1 MAKRKKISK
10 ILLSIGIVFAAIIL
24 ILIIIPHFWPQYKCK
39 GHCSGPESDAMNIAA
54 SIADYF
60 ADPEHMHMKPGDLDD
75 WFQTEN
81 PWTFIQC
88 GNKFYIYVY
97 DLNED
102 CPIDYQKNQPG
113 WDSSIY
119 TYIME

>member
-1 MAKRKKISK
+1 MAKRKKIAK
-10 ILLSIGIVFAAIIL
+10 IFLSIGIVGTAIIL
-24 ILIIIPHFWPQYKCK
+24 VLVVLPNFWPQYKCK
-39 GHCSGPESDAMNIAA
+39 GHCSGVESDAQNIAA
-54 SIADYF
+54 AIADYF
-60 ADPEHMHMKPGDLDD
+60 SVPEHTHIKSGDLDD
-75 WFQTEN
+75 MYLSEN
-81 PWTFIQC
+81 PWTIIQC

-113 WDSSIY
+113 WDSNIY

>member
-1 MAKRKKISK
+1 MAKRKKIAK
-10 ILLSIGIVFAAIIL
+10 IFLSIGIVCTASIYAL
-24 ILIIIPHFWPQYKCK
+24 LMLNPNWPAYKCK
-39 GHCSGPESDAMNIAA
+39 GHCSGPESDAQNIAA

-60 ADPEHMHMKPGDLDD
+60 ADPEHMHMNPGDMDD

-102 CPIDYQKNQPG
+102 CPIDYQKIQPG
-113 WDSSIY
+113 WDSNIY